1 MKNFEEFINEAV
13 NYKDRSGKPF
23 KIKGINFVYTDG
35 GRFYGTS
42 LYDVAQTSNVGKRSK
57 IGFDETQKLL
67 TSLGVKEKLPGDYG
81 TARLDRICKELKKK
95 GIVCDHADIMDVS

>member
-23 KIKGINFVYTDG
+23 KIKGINFIYTDG

>member
-42 LYDVAQTSNVGKRSK
+42 LYDVAKTANVGKRSK
-57 IGFDETQKLL
+57 IGFDDTEKLL